1 MSVTF
6 RTFPR
11 TNQTGTLIEIPGEL
25 LAALGTKKR
34 LPVHATLNNVAYR
47 TTVAVYGG
55 RYYLPVRKEIRE
67 AAGLTVDDPVTV
79 TLVADT
85 EPRTVE
91 LPNDLAQAFA
101 ADREAQT
108 AFERLSFTNRK
119 EYVAWIQDAKRAETR
134 SNRIAKTVL
143 MLREGRKVP

>member
-1 MSVTF
+1 MSSVTF
-6 RTFPR
+6 TTFPR
-11 TNQTGTLIEIPGEL
+11 TNQAGLFIEIPGEV

-47 TTVAVYGG
+47 TTVAVYDD

-67 AAGLTVDDPVTV
+67 AAGLKVNDPVTV

-91 LPNDLAQAFA
+91 VPDDLTQAFTTGDA
-101 ADREAQT
+101 I
-108 AFERLSFTNRK
+108 TNRHVPAFRDQSAAFTGNRAV
-119 EYVAWIQDAKRAETR
+119 EGAKQLLALATN
-134 SNRIAKTVL
+134 SSCGL
-143 MLREGRKVP
+143 SQ

>member
-6 RTFPR
+6 TTFPR
-11 TNQTGTLIEIPGEL
+11 TNQTALFIEIPGEL

-34 LPVHATLNNVAYR
+34 LPVHATLNNVEYR
-47 TTVAVYGG
+47 TTIAVYDG

-85 EPRTVE
+85 EHRTVE
-91 LPNDLAQAFA
+91 VPDDLAQAFA
-101 ADREAQT
+101 ADMEAQS
-108 AFERLSFTNRK
+108 AFERLSFTHRK
-119 EYVAWIQDAKRAETR
+119 EYVAWINDAKRAETR

-143 MLREGRKVP
+143 LLREGRKAP

>member
-11 TNQTGTLIEIPGEL
+11 TNETGTLIEIPGEL

-34 LPVHATLNNVAYR
+34 RPVHATLNNVAYR
-47 TTVAVYGG
+47 TTVAVYDG

-67 AAGLTVDDPVTV
+67 AAGLTVNDPVTV

>member
-11 TNQTGTLIEIPGEL
+11 TNETGTLIEIPGEL

-47 TTVAVYGG
+47 TTVAVYDG

-67 AAGLTVDDPVTV
+67 AAGLTVNDPVTV

>member
-11 TNQTGTLIEIPGEL
+11 TNQTGLFIEIPEEL

-34 LPVHATLNNVAYR
+34 LPVHATLNTVAYR
-47 TTVAVYGG
+47 TTVAVYDG

-134 SNRIAKTVL
+134 TSRIAKTVL
-143 MLREGRKVP
+143 MLREGRKAP

>member
-1 MSVTF
+1 MSSVTF
-6 RTFPR
+6 TTFPR
-11 TNQTGTLIEIPGEL
+11 TNQAGLFIEIPGEV

-47 TTVAVYGG
+47 TTVAVYDD

-67 AAGLTVDDPVTV
+67 AEGLKVNDPVTV

-91 LPNDLAQAFA
+91 VPDDLAQAFTTGDA
-101 ADREAQT
+101 I
-108 AFERLSFTNRK
+108 TNRHGP
-119 EYVAWIQDAKRAETR
+119 AFRDQSAAFAGNRARSRAR
-134 SNRIAKTVL
+134 SNSSLWLPKHL
-143 MLREGRKVP
+143 

>member
-6 RTFPR
+6 TTFPR
-11 TNQTGTLIEIPGEL
+11 TNETGLFIEIPGEL

-34 LPVHATLNNVAYR
+34 LPVHATLNNVGYR

-67 AAGLTVDDPVTV
+67 AAGLRANDPVTV

-91 LPNDLAQAFA
+91 VPDDLAGAFA
-101 ADREAQT
+101 ADAEAQS
-108 AFERLSFTNRK
+108 AFEQLSFTHRK
-119 EYVAWIQDAKRAETR
+119 EYVAWINEAKRPETR
-134 SNRIAKTVL
+134 TNRIAKTML
-143 MLREGRKVP
+143 MLREGRKAP

>member
-6 RTFPR
+6 TTFPR
-11 TNQTGTLIEIPGEL
+11 TNQTALFIEIPGEL

-34 LPVHATLNNVAYR
+34 LPVHATLNNVEYR
-47 TTVAVYGG
+47 TTVAVYDG

-67 AAGLTVDDPVTV
+67 AAGLKVDDPVTV

-91 LPNDLAQAFA
+91 LPGDLAQAFA
-101 ADREAQT
+101 TDREAQS
-108 AFERLSFTNRK
+108 AFERLSFTHRK

-134 SNRIAKTVL
+134 SNRIAKTML
-143 MLREGRKVP
+143 MLREGRKAP